1 MRVTP
6 ARIKTVDTLHT
17 CTRDMSEDPV
27 ANSTTPSAESN
38 LPKTRAVKRA
48 GGTGRDARRS
58 VGRVRPNASTTP
70 APRAGMHSGLTV
82 DEALAEGLR
91 VIQIDPSALIPHPF
105 NPPGRSAGDQ
115 QSATWTELVD
125 SVAAN
130 GVRIA
135 AKAVTRRA
143 FTLRWPGALDS
154 DAVGEYVLTYGH
166 RRRAAALTTGT
177 ATMPV
182 IIDDSELDLPD
193 GGLLAMYDENQ
204 RREDL
209 SPLDEAGFLARITDE
224 LKLTQ
229 RELAERLGLNQA
241 TVSRRLSLLLLSPPL
256 RDAVSDGSLS
266 PTEAATLAAK
276 LPHGPVRSWQ
286 KDPDNDQDTDLRLT
300 EQVRA
305 YQLTQVSQMLPK
317 QAAERVIAE
326 RNSRAKARDLGIT
339 LVDPVAYFGDAAS
352 ARARRV
358 YDEVTPDPDKFVAT
372 LDETGALAFYS
383 IETLDENDSD
393 PDWSE
398 DDGDTSGSSAH
409 ESHEADTSVPEA
421 GPRSAPTDPL
431 PEKSSLTRSAS
442 KRIPV
447 KERRVAVQRIAADP
461 PGRTELLHILAEQH
475 ALGIFAECDPSAVYA
490 LASTWSPVIP
500 QSAPRSA
507 KAQIGMAWAVALAAY
522 EVHASARSTWTALD
536 KSYYGILRERAK
548 YEPGPVER
556 ERLDGIT
563 GGDAR

>member
-1 MRVTP
+1 
-6 ARIKTVDTLHT
+6 
-17 CTRDMSEDPV
+17 
-27 ANSTTPSAESN
+27 
-38 LPKTRAVKRA
+38 
-48 GGTGRDARRS
+48 
-58 VGRVRPNASTTP
+58 
-70 APRAGMHSGLTV
+70 MHSGLTV

-115 QSATWTELVD
+115 ESATWTELVD

-166 RRRAAALTTGT
+166 RRRAAALATGT

-241 TVSRRLSLLLLSPPL
+241 TVSRRLSLLLLAPPL
-256 RDAVSDGSLS
+256 RDAVADGSLS

-276 LPHGPVRSWQ
+276 LPYGPVRSWQ
-286 KDPDNDQDTDLRLT
+286 KDPDNNQDTDLRLA
-300 EQVRA
+300 EQVQA
-305 YQLTQVSQMLPK
+305 YRLTQVSQMLPK

-326 RNSRAKARDLGIT
+326 RNSRAKAHELGIL
-339 LVDPVAYFGDAAS
+339 LVDPIAHFGDAAT

-358 YDEVTPDPDKFVAT
+358 YDEVAPDPDKFVAT
-372 LDETGALAFYS
+372 LDETGALAYYS
-383 IETLDENDSD
+383 IETPDDGDSD
-393 PDWSE
+393 PDWPE

-409 ESHEADTSVPEA
+409 DNHDANTKVTEA
-421 GPRSAPTDPL
+421 GPGSAPTEPGPDKPS
-431 PEKSSLTRSAS
+431 PARSAS
-442 KRIPV
+442 KRVPI
-447 KERRVAVQRIAADP
+447 KERRAAAQRIAADP

-475 ALGIFAECDPSAVYA
+475 ALGIFTECDPSAVYA
-490 LASTWSPVIP
+490 LAATWSPDV
-500 QSAPRSA
+500 PRSGPKSP
-507 KAQIGMAWAVALAAY
+507 KAQIGLAWTVALAAY

-556 ERLDGIT
+556 ERLDDIA